1 VLSETAGDGAIAYLG
16 DDLTDEDAFAAVK
29 PRGLAVLVRPELR
42 ETEADVWLQP
52 PRELVAFLKRW
63 RAAAT

>member
-1 VLSETAGDGAIAYLG
+1 
-16 DDLTDEDAFAAVK
+16 
-29 PRGLAVLVRPELR
+29 VLVRPELR